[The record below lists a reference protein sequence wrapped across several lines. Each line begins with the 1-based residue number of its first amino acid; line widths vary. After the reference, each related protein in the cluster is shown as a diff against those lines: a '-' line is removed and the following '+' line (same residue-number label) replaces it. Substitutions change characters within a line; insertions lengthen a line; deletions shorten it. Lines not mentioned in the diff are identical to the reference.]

1 MSPNNAPSVF
11 ESLTP
16 KQHQTLSLAS
26 RHLTSKQIAIELG
39 VAPITIDKRI
49 EAVRAK
55 LGAIPRP
62 DLLRLYGD
70 WSRAYG
76 QSINGS
82 IILPLDADSPEY
94 LGTQPGEHAFVF
106 EDSLRLDARVSW
118 DRPSAWLRPG
128 LRPSDLGLGGKLL
141 TMLLGSVAILVVAV
155 LMLAFTDALMSII
168 TR

>member
-1 MSPNNAPSVF
+1 MLTSDAQSVF
-11 ESLTP
+11 ESLTL

-70 WSRAYG
+70 WSRSYG
-76 QSINGS
+76 QPINGS
-82 IILPLDADSPEY
+82 IILPEPQDDREWVAP
-94 LGTQPGEHAFVF
+94 QPDGHAFVF
-106 EDSLRLDARVSW
+106 EDSLRLDARATW
-118 DRPSAWLRPG
+118 DRPTVWLHPG
-128 LRPSDLGLGGKLL
+128 LKPSDLGVGGKLL
-141 TMLLGSVAILVVAV
+141 VMLLGAVAVLVVAV
-155 LMLAFTDALMSII
+155 LMMAFTDALMSLIM
-168 TR
+168 R